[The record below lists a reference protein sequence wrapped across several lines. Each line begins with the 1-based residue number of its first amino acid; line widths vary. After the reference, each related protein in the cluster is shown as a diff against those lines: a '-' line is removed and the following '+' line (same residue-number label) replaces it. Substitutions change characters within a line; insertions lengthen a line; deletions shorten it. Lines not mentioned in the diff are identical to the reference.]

1 MRSIPAALLAVAL
14 VALPLHAQERA
25 ATHKGFWIGLGLGG
39 GSNLESNASG
49 ARGGGAAYVRLGGTV
64 NQLLSIGAD
73 ISGWGRS
80 INGTTVTRTNTTASV
95 FLYPSLKGGLYFKS
109 GIGFATATA
118 ATTGTVGNTTTTVT
132 TTNGGFGAT
141 FGAGYEFQLGS
152 NFYLTPGAD
161 FLVQIIDNPQGQR
174 HTGTL
179 LLITIGAL
187 WH

>member
-1 MRSIPAALLAVAL
+1 MRSIPLTLLAFTL
-14 VALPLHAQERA
+14 IALPLDAQQRS
-25 ATHKGFWIGLGLGG
+25 ATHQGFWIGLGLGG
-39 GSNLESNASG
+39 GSNLENAASG
-49 ARGGGAAYVRLGGTV
+49 ARGGGAAYLRLGGTV

-73 ISGWGRS
+73 VTGWGRTV
-80 INGTTVTRTNTTASV
+80 NGTTVTRTNATASV
-95 FLYPSLKGGLYFKS
+95 FFYPSLEGGLVLKS
-109 GIGFATATA
+109 GLGFATATA
-118 ATTGTVGNTTTTVT
+118 ATSGTVGNTTTTVT
-132 TTNGGFGAT
+132 TTNTGFGAT

-161 FLVQIIDNPQGQR
+161 FLVQIIDTPQGQR